1 MEVLLLGIYSFFV
14 WLIFIKLK
22 WLPWNT
28 ATQVTVVI
36 IPIVG
41 LGATILLLN
50 IYAPSSSDV
59 RVYKYMVPIVSQV
72 KGRVIEVPVE
82 EGNRLVKK
90 GDVLFRV
97 DPTPY
102 QLEVNTLEAQL
113 VNAQAASRE
122 LEESAK
128 GAEAKIDEA
137 RGAIAQAEARTRE
150 VGAKLAL
157 ARKRAEQYREL
168 VKTGAG
174 NRFDL
179 ERTET
184 DIKELEGQRAASRS
198 AEAQARAA
206 EAQAT
211 ASDKQIEQKL
221 GAKVNGEYA
230 QVAQIRAQLE
240 NAKWLLAETTTRSP
254 CDCYVVNLQLRP
266 GGFVAGIP
274 LNAVMTLVEAE
285 GQVVALYNQ
294 NELHAVA
301 PGDEVEFALKTLPG
315 KVIKGKVDSV
325 VWAQGQGQLLPS
337 GTLPLSGVVAMPPGR
352 YAVKFNIAERDK
364 AVFMAAGAAGDAA
377 IYTESFAAIH
387 IIRKVI
393 LRVGSYLN
401 YLILKLH

>member
-1 MEVLLLGIYSFFV
+1 MEVLILGIYSFFV
-14 WLIFIKLK
+14 WLVFIKLK

-36 IPIVG
+36 IPVVG

-72 KGRVIEVPVE
+72 RGRVIEVPVE

-102 QLEVNTLEAQL
+102 QLEVATLEAQL
-113 VNAQAASRE
+113 VNAQASSRE

-137 RGAIAQAEARTRE
+137 RGAIAQAMGRTTE
-150 VGAKLAL
+150 VNAKLSL

-179 ERTET
+179 ERTEA
-184 DIKELEGQRAASRS
+184 DIKELEGQRAAARS
-198 AEAQARAA
+198 SEAQARAA
-206 EAQAT
+206 EAQAL
-211 ASDKQIEQKL
+211 ASEKQIEQKL
-221 GAKVNGEYA
+221 GAKVGTDYA
-230 QVAQIRAQLE
+230 QVAQIRAQLD
-240 NAKWLLAETTTRSP
+240 NAKWLLQETTTRSP
-254 CDCYVVNLQLRP
+254 CDCFVVNLQLRP
-266 GGFVAGIP
+266 GGFVAGLP
-274 LNAVMTLVEAE
+274 LNPVMTLIEAD

-294 NELHAVA
+294 NELHAVK
-301 PGDEVEFALKTLPG
+301 PGDEVELALKTLPG
-315 KVIKGKVDSV
+315 RIIKGKVDSV
-325 VWAQGQGQLLPS
+325 VWAHGQGQLQAS
-337 GTLPLSGVVAMPPGR
+337 GTVPMSGVVAMPPGR
-352 YAVKFNIAERDK
+352 YAVKFDIAERDR

-377 IYTESFAAIH
+377 IYTENMAAIH

-401 YLILKLH
+401 YLI